1 MSLSEFSINNRVIVF
16 FTVALFSIA
25 GVFSFFTLGQL
36 EDPEFTVKSAL
47 IITHYPGASP
57 EEVEQEVTDKIEN
70 ALQEMPEL
78 KSLHSRSTAGTSLIT
93 VEIKGEYWSD
103 RLPQV
108 WDKLRRKVGDV
119 QSTLPE
125 GVNASDIIDDF
136 GDVYGLMVGVV
147 GDGFTYR
154 EMEDYVKI
162 MQKEISLVEGIAR
175 IDLWGNQDSVIY
187 IDILENKLASMGLS
201 AASVTQLLRNQNL
214 VVDAGHVESDAYRLN
229 VRPTGSFTSPQDIGD
244 LLIHGQSSSKQSE
257 FIRISDIGTITEGY
271 VEPVRTLMRINGQPA
286 IVLSISPLSGTN
298 VVEVGERVSA
308 KLEQLKN
315 RFPVGIEVEK
325 IHWQSQVVDD
335 SVQAF
340 LINFAEA
347 VLIVLVVLTLAMGW
361 KMGVV
366 IGSALVL
373 TILSTFVFL
382 ALFGID
388 LHRMSLGALIIALG
402 MMVDNAI
409 VVAEGYVVKLQQG
422 RTKAQAAIES
432 AKGPSIALLGATVIA
447 VMAFYPIFASTEDA
461 GEYCRTL
468 FIVIAIS
475 LLVSWIVSLT
485 LTPLQ
490 CMLMLSAKGS
500 EDDSEGAEQQE
511 GKLLTGFRS
520 VLEFAMKK
528 RLLTVASLVV
538 LLAVALGSFGNI
550 AQIFFPNSSM
560 TKFTIDYWAPEGS
573 RIESTSEGMEIIEQH
588 LLKDSRIK
596 TTASFIGQG
605 SPRFYLPVS
614 PENPS
619 AAYGQIIVNVH
630 DFETLDAV
638 VVELRSW
645 LNKTLPNPM
654 VRVRKYGVGPS
665 VTWTF
670 EARFLGPADADPAI
684 LRNLAEQGMNI
695 LYQSPIVKDVSTD
708 WRQQVLEVVPEYS
721 QIKARRTGV
730 SRSDLANTTKRFYD
744 GYRVGTYRRGDT
756 QLPIVVRENIERR
769 SINDLD
775 VLQIEPG
782 NQSTPVPLGQVI
794 NGVGVE
800 WINPIIWRYNRHRA
814 ITVQASPIAGTTAA
828 TLRTSVIKQFEA
840 IPLPEGY
847 RLQWFGEHKSTI
859 EAQASLVPGVVPA
872 FALILFILVALFNA
886 IRPMIMIVLIIP
898 FVMIGVS
905 FGLQIS
911 GAAFG
916 FVAILGVMSLAG
928 MMIKNSIVLVDQIE
942 FEKAQGKDPHQ
953 AIIDA
958 TISRIRP
965 VFLAAATTVLGVI
978 PLVADLFWQGLAVSI
993 MAGLSFGTVLTMI
1006 LLPVLYSF
1014 FYKTKPYSII

>member
-16 FTVALFSIA
+16 FTVGLFSIA
-25 GVFSFFTLGQL
+25 GIFAFFSLGQL

-47 IITHYPGASP
+47 IITHYPGATP
-57 EEVEQEVTDKIEN
+57 EEVEQEVTDRIEN

-78 KSLHSRSTAGTSLIT
+78 KSLHSRSTSGISLIN
-93 VEIKGEYWSD
+93 VEIKGEYWAD

-108 WDKLRRKVGDV
+108 WDKLRRKVGDI
-119 QSTLPE
+119 QSALPE
-125 GVNASDIIDDF
+125 GVGAPDIIDDF
-136 GDVYGLMVGVV
+136 GDVYGLMVGIV

-154 EMEDYVKI
+154 EMEDYVKT
-162 MQKEISLVEGIAR
+162 MQKEVSLVEGVAR
-175 IDLWGNQDSVIY
+175 IDLWGNQDSAIY
-187 IDILENKLASMGLS
+187 IDISENKLASMGLS
-201 AASVTQLLRNQNL
+201 AASVTRLLRNQNL
-214 VVDAGHVESDAYRLN
+214 VVDAGHVESGLYRLN
-229 VRPTGSFTSPQDIGD
+229 VRPTGSFISPQDIGD
-244 LLIHGQSSSKQSE
+244 LLIHGQSSSQQSE
-257 FIRISDIGTITEGY
+257 FIRVSDIGTITEGY
-271 VEPVRTLMRINGQPA
+271 IEPVRTLMRINGKPA

-298 VVEVGERVSA
+298 VVEVGERVTA
-308 KLEQLKN
+308 KIEQLKN

-325 IHWQSQVVDD
+325 IHWQPQVVAD

-373 TILSTFVFL
+373 TILATFVFM

-409 VVAEGYVVKLQQG
+409 VVAESYVVKLQQG
-422 RTKAQAAIES
+422 RTKEQAAIES

-447 VMAFYPIFASTEDA
+447 VMAFYPIFASIEDA

-475 LLVSWIVSLT
+475 LLVSWVVSLT

-490 CMLMLSAKGS
+490 CLLML
-500 EDDSEGAEQQE
+500 EAESDVDGKKPE
-511 GKLLTGFRS
+511 GKLLAGFRS

-528 RLLTVASLVV
+528 RLLTVASLVL

-550 AQIFFPNSSM
+550 AQIFFPSSSM
-560 TKFTIDYWAPEGS
+560 TKFTVDYWAPEGS

-588 LLKDSRIK
+588 LLKDSRVK

-619 AAYGQIIVNVH
+619 AAYGQIIVNVN
-630 DFETLDAV
+630 DLDELDAV
-638 VVELRSW
+638 VVELRAW
-645 LNKTLPNPM
+645 AANNLPNAM
-654 VRVRKYGVGPS
+654 VRVRQYGVGPS
-665 VTWTF
+665 VTWKF

-684 LRNLAEQGMNI
+684 LRGLSEQGMSI
-695 LYQSPIVKDVSTD
+695 LRQSPIAKEVSTD

-721 QIKARRTGV
+721 QIKARRTGI

-756 QLPIVVRENIERR
+756 QLPIIVRENIERR
-769 SINDLD
+769 SVNDLE
-775 VLQIEPG
+775 VLQIEPE
-782 NQSTPVPLGQVI
+782 NQSTSVPLGQVI
-794 NGVGVE
+794 NGVSVGWV
-800 WINPIIWRYNRHRA
+800 NPIIWRYNRHRA
-814 ITVQASPIAGTTAA
+814 ITVQASPIAGITAA

-840 IPLPEGY
+840 MPLPEGY

-859 EAQASLVPGVVPA
+859 EAQASLVPGIVPA

-886 IRPMIMIVLIIP
+886 IRPMVMIVLIIP

-905 FGLQIS
+905 FGLQVS

-965 VFLAAATTVLGVI
+965 VFLAAATTVLGVT
-978 PLVADLFWQGLAVSI
+978 PLVADLFWQGLAISI

-1014 FYKTKPYSII
+1014 FYKTKPYSN